1 MISGSNTTWFL
12 KYNQRIIILLLGI

>member
-1 MISGSNTTWFL
+1 MISGSNTTFL

>member
-1 MISGSNTTWFL
+1 MISGSNMTFL

>member
-1 MISGSNTTWFL
+1 MITGSNMTFL